1 MSDIEKTA
9 EAAAAAIGAEAT
21 KNFEKPVKAKP
32 KVKADGES
40 VADSIR
46 GTRVKAAAAE
56 QRWGALKDLKGK
68 LPKGPGKKPTDV
80 KKPAPK
86 SPPPVAKTTSKP
98 GQKPAAKPAVPVQ
111 PPKASMA
118 KMEKPTEKKP
128 APKPIAKP
136 KAVVPKGAVAKI
148 K

>member
-32 KVKADGES
+32 KPKQDGGNGYDVKAKAIA
-40 VADSIR
+40 AD
-46 GTRVKAAAAE
+46 

-68 LPKGPGKKPTDV
+68 LPKGPGKKLVQKPTE
-80 KKPAPK
+80 PAKPK
-86 SPPPVAKTTSKP
+86 STPKANQKPVAK
-98 GQKPAAKPAVPVQ
+98 PAAPAQ

-128 APKPIAKP
+128 APKPVAKP